1 VILEGRWTSKRE
13 SFGAAQPPMKIKGM
27 TICIEI
33 QNNVLFSLSALNI
46 KCINLRK
53 FFVIKGLEMFL
64 GVELS
69 T

>member
-1 VILEGRWTSKRE
+1 
-13 SFGAAQPPMKIKGM
+13 MKIKGM